1 MKLTA
6 FKEKNDRWYFFILAL
21 IFTVAVL
28 LRIVGAGWGM
38 PHWNLHPDEVIIFEQ
53 AHQCALNRDFEVHQ
67 YYRPNHVMIKMNT
80 LLYIGIQELY
90 FAPQG
95 QNDFALNYNENFALF
110 TTASR
115 VLTALFGVGTVVLAY
130 LIGLFWGRKQALFA
144 TLLFAVFPSFIEHSH
159 YITPDIPLL
168 FFLMGVLWA
177 ALCYQRKPSV
187 SWLFWMS
194 FFTALATC
202 EKYPGVY
209 GCVIIAV
216 AVCVTYIKKPAMIIK
231 NGCLAIL
238 FFVLG
243 ILAVSPVLLIDL
255 RTVLEVMAGQNHQ
268 YHLGADGLKF
278 GGTLLFYI
286 KITGVHLGLLLT
298 VSSIY
303 GIVKSFRKNVKP
315 TIILL
320 SFFAYIV
327 PISTLS
333 IHWERYALPIYA
345 AGLLFGAVGA
355 FYILEDLQGLL
366 KNSSRAVWIAYPIFF
381 LLPACSLLAGSIA
394 VSGSF
399 LAPDSRI
406 ISQDVFAEMGVT
418 TGNTVYDCNTPL
430 DPGGYYGAFG
440 NFEDGDPE
448 RYKYGARP
456 PFVMTSSAQRD
467 LYLVADP
474 EVYGWIANFYEQL
487 DENYNLVYLF
497 PVETPSSHFLELQN
511 IWFSARSVYRYM
523 RGAAV
528 GYEIRLYQL
537 QP

>member
-1 MKLTA
+1 MKLTVL
-6 FKEKNDRWYFFILAL
+6 KEKFDRWYFLILAL
-21 IFTVAVL
+21 IFTVAVI
-28 LRIVGAGWGM
+28 LRIIGAGWGM
-38 PHWNLHPDEVIIFEQ
+38 PHGNLHPDEAIIFRP
-53 AHQCALNRDFEVHQ
+53 AYQCALNRDFEVHQ

-130 LIGLFWGRKQALFA
+130 FIGLFWGRKQALFA

-187 SWLFWMS
+187 AWLFWMS

-202 EKYPGVY
+202 EKYPGAY
-209 GCVIIAV
+209 GCAIIAV
-216 AVCVTYIKKPAMIIK
+216 AVCVTHIKKPVMIVK
-231 NGCLAIL
+231 NGCLAI
-238 FFVLG
+238 FFYMLG
-243 ILAVSPVLLIDL
+243 IMAVSPLLLIDF
-255 RTVLEVMAGQNHQ
+255 RTVLEAIAGQYQ
-268 YHLGADGLKF
+268 PYHIGADGLNFVGK
-278 GGTLLFYI
+278 LLFYF
-286 KITGVHLGLLLT
+286 KTTGVHFGLLLT

-303 GIVKSFRKNVKP
+303 GIVKSFQKNVKP
-315 TIILL
+315 MIILL
-320 SFFAYIV
+320 GFLAYIV
-327 PISTLS
+327 PISTITL
-333 IHWERYALPIYA
+333 HFERYTLPIYA

-355 FYILEDLQGLL
+355 FYILEDLQRFL
-366 KNSSRAVWIAYPIFF
+366 KNSSRAFWIAYPIFF

-394 VSGSF
+394 VCGSF

-406 ISQDVFAEMGVT
+406 ILQDVFAEMGVT
-418 TGNTVYDCNTPL
+418 VNNTVYDCNTPL
-430 DPGGYYGAFG
+430 DPGGFYGAFSE
-440 NFEDGDPE
+440 FEGADPE
-448 RYKYGARP
+448 KYKYGSKR
-456 PFVMTSSAQRD
+456 FVMTSSAQRD
-467 LYLVADP
+467 LFLVADP
-474 EVYGWIANFYEQL
+474 EVYGWIANFYRRL
-487 DENYNLVYLF
+487 DEDYPLVYLF
-497 PVETPSSHFLELQN
+497 PVETPGAHFLELQN
-511 IWFSARSVYRYM
+511 IWFSAKSVYRYM

-537 QP
+537 LP